1 MYIYLR
7 TTILLVSFKII
18 FENKSDSTQG
28 IFTKRMKITN
38 EPQHY
43 CILMFRFK
51 LEQKNSLRTHEDKGV
66 AHTYS

>member
-1 MYIYLR
+1 MIIILCKQQTCTYIYA
-7 TTILLVSFKII
+7 LLVSFKII

-51 LEQKNSLRTHEDKGV
+51 LE
-66 AHTYS
+66 